1 MRVTRAE
8 INLTAVEYNIKQIK
22 ERVGSSTKIMAVV
35 KANAYGHGMVQVA
48 KSALKA
54 GAAYLGVALVEEAIE
69 LRKYVTTPILA
80 FSPPVEDNIESFVR
94 FDIDATIT
102 SMETAYALNGIAR
115 NAGKK
120 ARVQIKVDTGMGR
133 IGFFPKEALEAAR
146 LISRLDSLQLVG
158 VFSHFATSDERNKEY
173 ARRQL
178 LTFRKLK
185 EQMCDVGVASDVMF
199 HIANSGAILDLRESY
214 FDMVRPGIMMYGYYP
229 SHETSQSVPVKIPL
243 RLISEIVLIKNF
255 PLGASVSYGRRYFT
269 LRKNA
274 RIAVVPIG
282 YGDGYSRLLS
292 GRTSVLIRGKRYP
305 VVGTITMDHIMV
317 DLGTEYSIQTGDQV
331 TLIGQDGEEK
341 ITAWDIADALGTIP
355 YEVLCML
362 NSRVPRLYSGDIS
375 ITND

>member
-8 INLTAVEYNIKQIK
+8 VNLTNIEYNLKQIQ
-22 ERVGSSTKIMAVV
+22 ERVGHSTKVMAVV

-69 LRKYVTTPILA
+69 LRKYVNAPVLA

-102 SMETAYALNGIAR
+102 SMETAYLLNGVAR
-115 NAGKK
+115 SAHKK
-120 ARVQIKVDTGMGR
+120 ARVQVKVDTGMGR
-133 IGFFPKEALEAAR
+133 IGFFPKEALEAVQ
-146 LISRLDSLQLVG
+146 LILRLDSLQLVG
-158 VFSHFATSDERNKEY
+158 VFSHFATSDERNKEF

-178 LTFRKLK
+178 LTFRKLR
-185 EQMCDVGVASDVMF
+185 EEMFGIGDMSNVMF
-199 HIANSGAILDLRESY
+199 HIANSGAILDMKDSY

-229 SHETSQSVPVKIPL
+229 SHETSQSVPIRIPL
-243 RLISEIVLIKNF
+243 RLVSEVVLIKNF
-255 PLGASVSYGRRYFT
+255 PLQASISYGRRYFT
-269 LRKNA
+269 PHKNT
-274 RIAVVPIG
+274 RIGVIPIG

-292 GRTSVLIRGKRYP
+292 GKASVLIRGKRYP

-317 DLGTEYSIQTGDQV
+317 DLGTDYSVQTGDEV
-331 TLIGQDGEEK
+331 TLIGEDGEEK

-355 YEVLCML
+355 YEVLCNL
-362 NSRVPRLYSGDIS
+362 NSRVPRLYPGDIS
-375 ITND
+375 TTND